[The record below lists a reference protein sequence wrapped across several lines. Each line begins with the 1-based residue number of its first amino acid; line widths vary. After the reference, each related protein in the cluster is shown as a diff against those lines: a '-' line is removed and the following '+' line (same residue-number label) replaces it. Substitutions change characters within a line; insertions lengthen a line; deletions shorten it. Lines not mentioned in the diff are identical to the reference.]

1 MNASSILGQPPRY
14 GSQTKKGRKRML
26 SREFIVPPAISKG
39 AGRSRRIADI
49 NRQPLQEPRG
59 GGFRTGR
66 RALAP
71 ADDVGTYTY
80 RPCLRLDGSPSAR
93 SLSGCSRF
101 LPAKTLPVETIR
113 SRNTSF
119 TGDGKCCGKYA
130 LPHGIFLAGGY
141 PRVSGLLKPIR
152 EFTKHPQS
160 HIRS

>member
-1 MNASSILGQPPRY
+1 MEAKQRKEENGCYLESLSS
-14 GSQTKKGRKRML
+14 
-26 SREFIVPPAISKG
+26 PPATSKG
-39 AGRSRRIADI
+39 AGGHGRKT
-49 NRQPLQEPRG
+49 PLQEPRG
-59 GGFRTGR
+59 GGFPTGR
-66 RALAP
+66 QALAP
-71 ADDVGTYTY
+71 ADDAGTYTY

-119 TGDGKCCGKYA
+119 TGDGKCCGKA
-130 LPHGIFLAGGY
+130 HLPHGIFLAGAP

-160 HIRS
+160 NIRS

>member
-1 MNASSILGQPPRY
+1 MNASSILGQPSRY
-14 GSQTKKGRKRML
+14 GSQPMRGMKSMTSKK
-26 SREFIVPPAISKG
+26 FIVPPAISKG
-39 AGRSRRIADI
+39 AGGSRRIADI

-71 ADDVGTYTY
+71 ADDAGTYTY
-80 RPCLRLDGSPSAR
+80 RPCLRLDGSSSAR
-93 SLSGCSRF
+93 NLSGCSRF

-113 SRNTSF
+113 SRNASF
-119 TGDGKCCGKYA
+119 TGDGKCRGKCA

-152 EFTKHPQS
+152 EFTKHS
-160 HIRS
+160 ESNIRS

>member
-1 MNASSILGQPPRY
+1 
-14 GSQTKKGRKRML
+14 ML
-26 SREFIVPPAISKG
+26 SRELIVPPAISKG
-39 AGRSRRIADI
+39 TGESRRIADI
-49 NRQPLQEPRG
+49 VRQPLQEPRG

-80 RPCLRLDGSPSAR
+80 RPCLRLDGSSSAR

-119 TGDGKCCGKYA
+119 TGNGKCCGKYA
-130 LPHGIFLAGGY
+130 LPHGIFLAGDS

-152 EFTKHPQS
+152 EFTKHS
-160 HIRS
+160 ESNIRS